1 MNVVVSPIRD
11 EMPKLRN
18 TFNIHFG
25 DNSQISSVPVELLT
39 LASAL
44 IDGVDISNKTFWQT
58 AVTCCQQIMY
68 NFQKN
73 ERKKLVQSTR
83 HFKYHS

>member
-25 DNSQISSVPVELLT
+25 DNSQISSVPVEILT

-44 IDGVDISNKTFWQT
+44 IDGVDISNKTF
-58 AVTCCQQIMY
+58 
-68 NFQKN
+68 
-73 ERKKLVQSTR
+73 
-83 HFKYHS
+83 